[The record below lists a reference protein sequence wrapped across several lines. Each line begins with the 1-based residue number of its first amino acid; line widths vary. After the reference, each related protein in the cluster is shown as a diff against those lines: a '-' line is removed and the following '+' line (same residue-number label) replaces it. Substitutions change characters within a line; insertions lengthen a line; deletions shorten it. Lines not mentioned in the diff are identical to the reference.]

1 MSSCDQLLSGEYGF
15 IFECGYMAAVTKVK
29 VSDVA
34 CIIRTVALNL
44 TAVGVK
50 SELDQL
56 SEGLQLFQVHELLKS
71 HPKKCQ
77 SLFIQNTW
85 CKQKDHHCWE
95 SNQGQLSML
104 YYRAM
109 TRTNASLHNILYVY
123 MSLITS
129 QSPA

>member
-1 MSSCDQLLSGEYGF
+1 
-15 IFECGYMAAVTKVK
+15 MAAVTKVK
-29 VSDVA
+29 VSDIA
-34 CIIRTVALNL
+34 CIIKTVALNL

-56 SEGLQLFQVHELLKS
+56 SEGVQLFQVPELLKS

-77 SLFIQNTW
+77 SLFVQNTW

-109 TRTNASLHNILYVY
+109 TQTNASLHNILYMY